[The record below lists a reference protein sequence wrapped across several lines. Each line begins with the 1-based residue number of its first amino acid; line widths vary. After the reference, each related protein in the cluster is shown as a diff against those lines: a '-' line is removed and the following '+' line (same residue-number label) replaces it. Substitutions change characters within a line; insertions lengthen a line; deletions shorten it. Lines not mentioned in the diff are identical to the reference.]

1 MTWLPEAKPPPT
13 WVPNHTEATVN
24 AAAHELL
31 AVLLFMMTLLLYLFS
46 SINTPPPASELL
58 NSTQGLGKNV
68 CSLLKSKQNPAA
80 HQELYDKTIPLAT
93 GLGRREKYLPKTA
106 SSVAALKIPDI
117 PPADVYGIV
126 LCSMGFCIIRAT
138 FYLPI

>member
-1 MTWLPEAKPPPT
+1 MFATIVKFKTKPRR
-13 WVPNHTEATVN
+13 
-24 AAAHELL
+24 
-31 AVLLFMMTLLLYLFS
+31 S
-46 SINTPPPASELL
+46 SGIA
-58 NSTQGLGKNV
+58 
-68 CSLLKSKQNPAA
+68 
-80 HQELYDKTIPLAT
+80 DKTIPLAT